1 MTLTLIDIAKI
12 AFVLFLMALVVVPI
26 VALFVTPIYQILLA
40 ILYSPFMR
48 KYYIRKATKEGHTVK
63 AHLVKQWTDWGYER
77 EEPNRRIIRGV
88 GEGECGRYEYS
99 WNGKTY
105 YWDGKFPMYY
115 RDLPD
120 EITLYFDKN
129 PKYAGCKTDY
139 RPAEYNWKKHYLI
152 ITLILMIL
160 ILLMGVYYVVCL

>member
-1 MTLTLIDIAKI
+1 MTLTLIDIAEI
-12 AFVLFLMALVVVPI
+12 AFVLFLMALVVAPI

-48 KYYIRKATKEGHTVK
+48 KYYIRKATKEGYTVK

-105 YWDGKFPMYY
+105 Y
-115 RDLPD
+115 
-120 EITLYFDKN
+120 
-129 PKYAGCKTDY
+129 
-139 RPAEYNWKKHYLI
+139 
-152 ITLILMIL
+152 
-160 ILLMGVYYVVCL
+160 